1 MNMIVSKRYIHAHW
15 VSMCN
20 MCCTQIT
27 CTCST
32 LYFQALVLLL
42 SASDVMV
49 LHCSLYAL
57 IGLAQRLALCR
68 DQFKISYMPFMQL
81 WNNAIR
87 LVKPFIYL
95 MHHSWPYYSCTNFK
109 VQNCAGRQVALTSN
123 VRQWCM
129 TINVVLC
136 FVTWYPQFP
145 QLHFFL
151 FLYFVNSERPR
162 ALIGELNCTEILL
175 RILQEYDILS
185 KT

>member
-1 MNMIVSKRYIHAHW
+1 
-15 VSMCN
+15 
-20 MCCTQIT
+20 
-27 CTCST
+27 
-32 LYFQALVLLL
+32 
-42 SASDVMV
+42 MV

-68 DQFKISYMPFMQL
+68 DQFNICYMPFMQL

-95 MHHSWPYYSCTNFK
+95 MHHSWPYYTCTNFK